1 MAAERIE
8 PTLDLSAV
16 LVEVTWV
23 ADSLEL
29 AEIRKHYES
38 RVQRSQAG
46 PRLGPYRRDD
56 GVKSFSVLGKRNGEW
71 VCLVFAERPQ
81 VVNDSRTTYLGH
93 ELAHCLLGEYHGTSQ

>member
-1 MAAERIE
+1 MAAELIE

-29 AEIRKHYES
+29 AEIRKRYES
-38 RVQRSQAG
+38 RLQRSQAG

-71 VCLVFAERPQ
+71 VCLIFAERPQ